1 MGPTERIVVVI
12 SSLAGGGAER
22 VAIDLC
28 RYLCGAGRSV
38 TLLTLSGDD
47 PDIYAI
53 PEGVRRARLEIRKTA
68 GSISETIRFSFGQ
81 ITVIR
86 RSIVA
91 EKPDVVVSFL
101 DQTNV
106 RVLVSSLGTGIPV
119 IVAERTD
126 PRHHLIR
133 KAWRV
138 ARWLTYPMA
147 NVVVVQTPDVARWFR
162 RTTPVRRLA
171 VIPNAV
177 RYQEDLQLDRV
188 GDPKPR
194 PSNLICAMGRLGPEK
209 GFDLLLDA
217 FGRSGLIEDRWR
229 LEIMGEGGERDALS
243 RRAEALG
250 ITQALSLP
258 GRIDGIGP
266 RLAAAD
272 IFVLSSRYEGFP
284 NALLEAMQMGKACVS
299 FDCPSGPRDL
309 IEDGRNG
316 LLVPAEDVDGL
327 SAALKRLARDVDL
340 RRRLGAEAAGVVEQ
354 FSPAR
359 VYGRWLSLIDA
370 VATRDRGAVVAASGQ
385 GDYHRNTDRRKY

>member
-1 MGPTERIVVVI
+1 MGPAERIVVVI

-28 RYLCGAGRSV
+28 RYLRDAGRSV

-47 PDIYAI
+47 PDTYAV
-53 PEGVRRARLEIRKTA
+53 PEGVRRARLEIRKSA
-68 GSISETIRFSFGQ
+68 GSIFETIRFFFGQ
-81 ITVIR
+81 ITAIR

-106 RVLVSSLGTGIPV
+106 RVLVSSPGTGIPV

-126 PRHHLIR
+126 PRHHFVR

-138 ARWLTYPMA
+138 ARWLVYPMA
-147 NVVVVQTPDVARWFR
+147 SLVLVQTSDVARWFR

-171 VIPNAV
+171 IIPNAV
-177 RYQEDLQLDRV
+177 RYQEDLRLTRV
-188 GDPKPR
+188 EDPTPR
-194 PSNLICAMGRLGPEK
+194 PFNVICAMGRLGPEK

-217 FGRSGLIEDRWR
+217 FGRSGLIMDGWR
-229 LEIMGEGGERDALS
+229 LEIMGEGGERDVLS

-250 ITQALSLP
+250 ILQALSLP

-299 FDCPSGPRDL
+299 FDCQSGPRDL

-327 SAALKRLARDVDL
+327 SAALKRLASDAGL
-340 RRRLGAEAAGVVEQ
+340 RRRLGAEAASVVEQ
-354 FSPAR
+354 FSPVR
-359 VYGRWLSLIDA
+359 VYGRWLGLIDA
-370 VATRDRGAVVAASGQ
+370 VAAGNRNAVIAASDQ
-385 GDYHRNTDRRKY
+385 GGSSSKY